1 MRLNE
6 ASMVIRPR
14 SAWEALDLGCLLA
27 RRHAGLLTLSWAAL
41 TLPFLGVLSVLLWQS
56 PTLVLLLFWW
66 LKPLYERLP
75 LFILSHALFGDTP
88 TLKHSFKALPAI
100 LRPQWLA
107 SVTWRRFSL
116 TRSFDLPV
124 LQLEGLAGAARHER
138 LSVLGRRNSGAAT
151 WLTIVG
157 MHLEGALSLGLLGL
171 LYLAIPAQLLADLS
185 WHELLGLSSDTLW
198 LDHLSNLLYAL
209 VLVVWE
215 PIYVASGF
223 SLYLNRRT
231 ILEAWDIELAFRRI
245 RARLVPLLV
254 PLMLGLGLLFMPPTP
269 GALSAAESTPSATE
283 ARPEADR
290 LLNQALTSQAASQRI
305 REILDQPPFRHSG
318 TVTRWR
324 FGSDT
329 PDSEPGWF
337 ARMLERLQITDGGQR
352 SFEALMGFIEVLLWA
367 ALFTVIAVLLW
378 RYRELVKLYTGRI
391 SPALRKRTALP
402 EQLFGLDVAPASLPA
417 DVAGEAERL
426 WVAQPRQALGL
437 LYRAML
443 SRLLH
448 ERQLPLKS
456 AHTESEALQLIA
468 TLEQPY
474 LIDFATLLTEHWQNL
489 AYGHQTPPDNAK
501 DELCSAW
508 RNLFDKGSAL

>member
-6 ASMVIRPR
+6 ASMEIRPR

-27 RRHAGLLTLSWAAL
+27 RRHAGLLMLSWAAL
-41 TLPFLGVLSVLLWQS
+41 TLPFFAVLSALLWQY
-56 PTLVLLLFWW
+56 PTLSLLLFWW
-66 LKPLYERLP
+66 FKPLYERLP

-88 TLKHSFKALPAI
+88 TLGHSFRALPGV

-124 LQLEGLAGAARHER
+124 LQLEGLSGAARRER
-138 LSVLGRRNSGAAT
+138 LIVLGRRNSGTAT

-171 LYLAIPAQLLADLS
+171 LYFFIPAPLLAEMS
-185 WHELLGLSSDTLW
+185 WHELLGLGSEALW
-198 LDHLSNLLYAL
+198 LEHLTNLIYAL

-245 RARLVPLLV
+245 RARLTTLLV
-254 PLMLGLGLLFMPPTP
+254 PLLFGLALLFVQPPE
-269 GALSAAESTPSATE
+269 ALLAAQAVQSPTE
-283 ARPEADR
+283 AKPEAKR
-290 LLNQALTSQAASQRI
+290 LLNQSLTSQAASQRI
-305 REILDQPPFRHSG
+305 GEILDQPPFRHSE

-324 FGSDT
+324 LGSEASQ
-329 PDSEPGWF
+329 SEPGWF
-337 ARMLERLQITDGGQR
+337 AHFLERLLHTGGLQR
-352 SFEALMGFIEVLLWA
+352 SLDSLMAIIKVLLWA
-367 ALFTVIAVLLW
+367 ALFTGIAVLLW
-378 RYRELVKLYTGRI
+378 RYREWLQLYTGRLGPTPRK
-391 SPALRKRTALP
+391 SQDPPAV
-402 EQLFGLDVAPASLPA
+402 LFGLAVAPASLPV
-417 DVAGEAERL
+417 DVAGEVERL
-426 WVAQPRQALGL
+426 WSLQPRQALGL
-437 LYRAML
+437 LYRALL

-448 ERQLPLKS
+448 ERQLPLKN

-468 TLEQPY
+468 ALEQPS
-474 LIDFATLLTEHWQNL
+474 LTRFATVLTYHWQNL
-489 AYGHQTPPDNAK
+489 AYGHQAPPDAAR

-508 RNLFDKGSAL
+508 RELFGTELAT